1 MATIWAF
8 DHIEKKHTLY
18 REKDCIEKFC
28 FSLRDH
34 KKNRIDFEK
43 KMFPSTKGELKS
55 QQDAK
60 VCYICGK
67 RILKQLSES
76 LDYWKCRD
84 HCHYTGKYTGV
95 AHSICNLK
103 FNVPNEIPVGF
114 YKVSSHDYHFIVQ
127 KMSLSGNLN
136 VLEKTQKSKE
146 VFLFR

>member
-1 MATIWAF
+1 
-8 DHIEKKHTLY
+8 
-18 REKDCIEKFC
+18 
-28 FSLRDH
+28 
-34 KKNRIDFEK
+34 
-43 KMFPSTKGELKS
+43 MFPSTKRELKS
-55 QQDAK
+55 KQDAK

-103 FNVPNEIPVGF
+103 FNVPNEISVGF

-127 KMSLSGNLN
+127 KMSLSENLN